1 MNCLETAIPGVLI
14 LEPKVFGDARGFFME
29 TWQSRRY
36 AELGLPDLVQDNLA
50 RSARGVL
57 RGLHVQHPHAQGKL
71 VQVLEG
77 QVFDVAVDIRRDS
90 PWYGQ
95 SVGVTLS
102 GERPRQF
109 WIPPGFAHGYY
120 VTSDTALFAYKCSDY
135 YHPEAELA
143 VRWDDPDLA
152 IAWPLAGAPRLS
164 DKDRD
169 AARLAEIP
177 AEGLPSYEAA
187 RG

>member
-1 MNCLETAIPGVLI
+1 VNCRETAIPGVWI

-29 TWQSRRY
+29 TWQRRRY
-36 AELGLPDLVQDNLA
+36 ADLGLPELVQDNLA

-77 QVFDVAVDIRRDS
+77 EVFDVAVDIRRGS
-90 PWYGQ
+90 PWYGH
-95 SVGVTLS
+95 SVTVTLS
-102 GERPRQF
+102 GESRRQF

-135 YHPEAELA
+135 YHPETELA

-152 IAWPLAGAPRLS
+152 IDWPLAGAPLLS
-164 DKDRD
+164 EKDRT
-169 AARLAEIP
+169 APRLAEIAP
-177 AEGLPSYEAA
+177 ERLPVYAAA
-187 RG
+187 R